1 MTASDLSK
9 NVQKENTLA
18 SQILD
23 TANNVILIDNNI
35 RPLVELEEKQV
46 AQIQG
51 MITNASMLQ
60 EQMGND
66 CKHEY

>member
-1 MTASDLSK
+1 VTASDLSK